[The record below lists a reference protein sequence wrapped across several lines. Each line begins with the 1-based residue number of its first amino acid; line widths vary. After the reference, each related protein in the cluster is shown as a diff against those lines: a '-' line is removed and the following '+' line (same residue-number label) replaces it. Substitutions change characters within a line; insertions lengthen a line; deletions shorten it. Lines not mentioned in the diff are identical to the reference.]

1 MEPAESAGSISTL
14 FRMTILPSGRTIL
27 QSSGLSSEEG
37 GLPGMILRSYHLR

>member
-27 QSSGLSSEEG
+27 RSPGLSSEEAE
-37 GLPGMILRSYHLR
+37 LPGTKYRSYHRR